1 MFYILCSLDL
11 PATIAASSNSLPA
24 RYCHWLQ
31 ELYSPPFGSE
41 HCPLMPGRNLF
52 AY

>member
-11 PATIAASSNSLPA
+11 PATIAASSGSPPA
-24 RYCHWLQ
+24 RYCCWPQ
-31 ELYSPPFGSE
+31 EPHPPPFGSE

-52 AY
+52 TY